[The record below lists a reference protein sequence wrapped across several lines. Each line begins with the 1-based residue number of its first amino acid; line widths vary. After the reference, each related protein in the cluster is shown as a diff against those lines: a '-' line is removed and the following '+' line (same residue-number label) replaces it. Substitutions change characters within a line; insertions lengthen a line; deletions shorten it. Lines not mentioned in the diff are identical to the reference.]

1 MVHERKRAQ
10 RQARSDKKV
19 VRLVVM
25 VRDGMMLRR
34 GLRGCEIA
42 IKDMRA
48 CERQGS
54 RPVTLPTGLFAE
66 ATGTRQH
73 NLTAS
78 SNHL

>member
-1 MVHERKRAQ
+1 MLHERKRAQ

-48 CERQGS
+48 CE
-54 RPVTLPTGLFAE
+54 
-66 ATGTRQH
+66 
-73 NLTAS
+73 
-78 SNHL
+78 

>member
-1 MVHERKRAQ
+1 MLHERKRAQ

-34 GLRGCEIA
+34 GLRGCVSA

-48 CERQGS
+48 CE
-54 RPVTLPTGLFAE
+54 
-66 ATGTRQH
+66 
-73 NLTAS
+73 
-78 SNHL
+78 